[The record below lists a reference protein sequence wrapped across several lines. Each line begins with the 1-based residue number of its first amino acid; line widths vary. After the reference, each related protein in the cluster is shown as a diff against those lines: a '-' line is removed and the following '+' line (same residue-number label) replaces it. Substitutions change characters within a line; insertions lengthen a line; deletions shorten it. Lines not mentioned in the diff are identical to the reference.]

1 MGGKWKGRVCRQSR
15 MKGEGQ
21 KEAWGVKATWA
32 TKAERTGHPSHYT
45 KGKADGRGEAL
56 GPVSDD

>member
-1 MGGKWKGRVCRQSR
+1 

-45 KGKADGRGEAL
+45 KGKAAGGGEAL